1 MLAQVY
7 RGSGGVVEEVK
18 DEEESLIKRE
28 LEENEKKINGDDKK
42 VFEEDEDDDGQ
53 DVLFPEEK
61 QSVNILEVA
70 GEDNWA
76 QQPQEVAY
84 ARGNVETLT
93 FKIKDQPGRG
103 PVEARIA
110 ISVFGTLGA
119 LILISSVFI
128 TLIVLI
134 FFRPDW
140 MRLYF
145 ALLPAPFGALLR
157 HIIVSKNVKFGPNTL
172 PWYVFCFRLFL
183 FFFAFLFL
191 CFFASSSCSFLFF
204 LSLSLS
210 VLKSPLILG
219 SLYSSTLWAQRA

>member
-1 MLAQVY
+1 VGYHIGRFVSKMYMKFLPPHRAKKIVRAARRKASMLSQVY
-7 RGSGGVVEEVK
+7 RGTGGGGGVVVEKVK
-18 DEEESLIKRE
+18 DEEESLVKRE
-28 LEENEKKINGDDKK
+28 VEEENEKKEMNGDDKK
-42 VFEEDEDDDGQ
+42 DIEDEED
-53 DVLFPEEK
+53 DVLFPEEN
-61 QSVNILEVA
+61 QSVNILEVE

-145 ALLPAPFGALLR
+145 ALLTAPFGALLR

-172 PWYVFCFRLFL
+172 PWYVPLF
-183 FFFAFLFL
+183 
-191 CFFASSSCSFLFF
+191 SF
-204 LSLSLS
+204 
-210 VLKSPLILG
+210 
-219 SLYSSTLWAQRA
+219 